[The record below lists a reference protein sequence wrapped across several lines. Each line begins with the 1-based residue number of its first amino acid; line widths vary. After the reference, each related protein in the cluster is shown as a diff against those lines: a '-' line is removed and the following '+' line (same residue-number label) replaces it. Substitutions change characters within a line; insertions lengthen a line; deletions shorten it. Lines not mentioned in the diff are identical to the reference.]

1 MRWHISYLLSTDKLG
16 ALRRHIIQESPWGC
30 HWRCQFVACLVLTK
44 RVVIFQSH
52 IKKLRYLL
60 ITRIKLMWG
69 VEIVC

>member
-1 MRWHISYLLSTDKLG
+1 MRWHISDLLSTDKLG
-16 ALRRHIIQESPWGC
+16 ALRRHIEKESPWGC
-30 HWRCQFVACLVLTK
+30 HWRCQSVANLVLTK

-60 ITRIKLMWG
+60 ITQIDLMWG